1 MMERDLLEEIRKTKP
16 LVHLIINDV
25 TRTNCVN
32 AVLAIGA
39 SAICGEA
46 IEEVED
52 ITGICNAL
60 VLNIGTPN
68 REKYKAMLLAC
79 AKANEIGIPVVLD
92 PVGVGVSNFRKEFIK
107 ELLGRSRVTIIRG
120 NMSEMRYLHDLL
132 CPGDKAF
139 EGLIPDENASINRN
153 CNCNCTWRKNECP
166 KEESRGV
173 DSSEKDWIGQEE
185 LMELSIVTGAAL
197 VMTGKRDVIVSPR
210 EITTCDLG
218 SIWQTRLTGFGC
230 MLSACL
236 GAIASTVKISSN
248 IKGMKVDTGCPRDD
262 LMSRL
267 QVPIADFVRIYG
279 MCGEAAE
286 KRLRDGDGAGSY
298 MTYFMDALSRVYI

>member
-1 MMERDLLEEIRKTKP
+1 MD
-16 LVHLIINDV
+16 
-25 TRTNCVN
+25 
-32 AVLAIGA
+32 
-39 SAICGEA
+39 
-46 IEEVED
+46 
-52 ITGICNAL
+52 
-60 VLNIGTPN
+60 
-68 REKYKAMLLAC
+68 
-79 AKANEIGIPVVLD
+79 
-92 PVGVGVSNFRKEFIK
+92 F
-107 ELLGRSRVTIIRG
+107 
-120 NMSEMRYLHDLL
+120 
-132 CPGDKAF
+132 
-139 EGLIPDENASINRN
+139 
-153 CNCNCTWRKNECP
+153 
-166 KEESRGV
+166 
-173 DSSEKDWIGQEE
+173 SEKDWIGQEE
-185 LMELSIVTGAAL
+185 LMELSIVTGAVL

>member
-16 LVHLIINDV
+16 LVHLITNDV

-139 EGLIPDENASINRN
+139 EGLIPDENASINCN

-166 KEESRGV
+166 KEE
-173 DSSEKDWIGQEE
+173 
-185 LMELSIVTGAAL
+185 
-197 VMTGKRDVIVSPR
+197 
-210 EITTCDLG
+210 
-218 SIWQTRLTGFGC
+218 
-230 MLSACL
+230 
-236 GAIASTVKISSN
+236 
-248 IKGMKVDTGCPRDD
+248 
-262 LMSRL
+262 
-267 QVPIADFVRIYG
+267 
-279 MCGEAAE
+279 
-286 KRLRDGDGAGSY
+286 
-298 MTYFMDALSRVYI
+298 